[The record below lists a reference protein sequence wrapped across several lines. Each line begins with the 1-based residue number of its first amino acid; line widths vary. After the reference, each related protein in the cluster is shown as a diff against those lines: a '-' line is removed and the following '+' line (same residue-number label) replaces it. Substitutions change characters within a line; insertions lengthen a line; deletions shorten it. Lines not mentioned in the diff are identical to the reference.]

1 MTQRIGIIGAGIA
14 GLSAAIR
21 LRAQGHEVTV
31 FEANEYVG
39 GKLHAIGLNGYRFD
53 LGPSLFTM
61 PQYVDE
67 LFELAGENS
76 GEHFSYQRLP
86 TVCHYFW
93 EDGTRIHAHAAK
105 EDFAQEVEQVLVKE
119 TMAIQLQVVMAVE
132 LFF

>member
-31 FEANEYVG
+31 FEANDYVG
-39 GKLHAIGLNGYRFD
+39 GKLHAISLNGYRFD

-61 PQYVDE
+61 PQYVDA
-67 LFELAGENS
+67 LFELFDENPRD
-76 GEHFSYQRLP
+76 HFNYLRKE

-93 EDGTRIHAHAAK
+93 EDGSRFNAPADRSA
-105 EDFAQEVEQVLVKE
+105 FVQQ
-119 TMAIQLQVVMAVE
+119 MSE
-132 LFF
+132 LFGEDPKK